1 MTTLADVRSDVGA
14 LLASAV
20 DSLTW
25 TTGLLDAAI
34 RLGLA
39 EVDGCLI
46 YESDVTVTTADYE
59 QDLSGIPDLLAVLA
73 LAYPWTAGADFTRRL
88 IAWRAVGAGRIYF
101 DRIEAQVG
109 EVIRVRHTKR
119 HTLTDLDGAATT
131 TLPAIYQPLLAL
143 AAAAWACDLRLRQL
157 SENPA
162 TPKGATDVLTKIAA
176 AYRGEV
182 ARRLARSPAQ
192 PGPAWTGLGL

>member
-25 TTGLLDAAI
+25 TTSLLDAAI
-34 RLGLA
+34 RLGLS
-39 EVDGCLI
+39 EVDGCLV

-59 QDLSGIPDLLAVLA
+59 QDLSAIPDLLGVLA
-73 LAYPWTAGADFTRRL
+73 LAYPWTAGADFGRRL
-88 IAWRAVGAGRIYF
+88 VAWRWVGFGRVYF
-101 DRIEAQVG
+101 DVAEAQVG

-119 HTLTDLDGAATT
+119 HTLTDLDGAVTT
-131 TLPAIYQPLLAL
+131 TLPGVYQPLLAL
-143 AAAAWACDLRLRQL
+143 AAAAWACDLRRRQL

-162 TPKGATDVLTKIAA
+162 APQEATGVLAEVAA
-176 AYRGEV
+176 AYRNEV
-182 ARRLARSPAQ
+182 ARRLARSQSQ
-192 PGPAWTGLGL
+192 PGPVWADLGL